1 MELTLEQQKQK
12 NKESVSLDE
21 YALGISSIVQTY
33 RFGGG
38 GDLESI
44 NAQIAKYN
52 ELVDMYSEKW
62 QVDESERKLQPVDK
76 PYEISQPTEYPQ
88 EVAQEIVQED
98 VQEIEQETQEIVA
111 ETNEQPESNYNHL
124 ANEHNLRAELSKY
137 MLAYRESV
145 QICKDSVKSLQKAE
159 IDRDHMSEAL
169 MEACQIIAKD
179 HTEKNAKQWYLY
191 FTSLSF
197 EGYIKSNKEKDKT
210 LRRVKNE
217 TKEEA

>member
-1 MELTLEQQKQK
+1 MELTLEQQKQR
-12 NKESVSLDE
+12 NKESISLDE
-21 YALGISSIVQTY
+21 YALGISSVVQTY

-44 NAQIAKYN
+44 NAQISKYN

-62 QVDESERKLQPVDK
+62 QIDESDRKLQLIDK
-76 PYEISQPTEYPQ
+76 PYEISQPIEYQ
-88 EVAQEIVQED
+88 QEIKEV
-98 VQEIEQETQEIVA
+98 EQEQKTTQDIVA
-111 ETNEQPESNYNHL
+111 NVVEQPESNDNRL
-124 ANEHNLRAELSKY
+124 TNEHDLRSELNKY
-137 MLAYRESV
+137 KMAYHESN
-145 QICKDSVKSLQKAE
+145 QISKDSVKLLQKAE

-169 MEACQIIAKD
+169 MQACKIIAKD

-197 EGYIKSNKEKDKT
+197 EEYIKSNKEKENT
-210 LRRVKNE
+210 LKKVKQNE